1 MYTLVNYSSSD
12 MHFFDHLG
20 CLVFMNACSS
30 VVQTVIIGVWV
41 VNIEFL
47 FSSLEYNFRTIYD
60 V

>member
-1 MYTLVNYSSSD
+1 
-12 MHFFDHLG
+12 MHFIDHLR

-30 VVQTVIIGVWV
+30 VVQTGILVLWL
-41 VNIEFL
+41 VNIQFL